1 MFSLFQ
7 ILNLVLIIVTAILI
21 YKNRKVEKQKPI
33 ITLFLLVLCLFIV
46 SAIFF

>member
-21 YKNRKVEKQKPI
+21 YKNRRLEKQKPI
-33 ITLFLLVLCLFIV
+33 IILFVLVLCLFIV